1 MTRAF
6 VAALLIAAAAGCGS
20 RAPKMVAPDSI
31 ESFCLG
37 PAPRGA
43 AIVSVLSSVADAIQ
57 PVDVPSE
64 ASLRKSAGDLSGAIA
79 HWKAEPLYMPG
90 TARSLGVDG
99 NYVDVSE
106 VVIVNDLT
114 SPDARM
120 IYATVATPKG
130 AKRVPLLAYD
140 TRNVCSNAPN
150 ANDG

>member
-1 MTRAF
+1 MRRALAL
-6 VAALLIAAAAGCGS
+6 VALVLAASGCAS

-31 ESFCLG
+31 ESFCSG
-37 PAPRGA
+37 PTPRGA

-57 PVDVPSE
+57 PVDVPSD
-64 ASLRKSAGDLSGAIA
+64 AALRKSAGDLTGAIA

-90 TARSLGVDG
+90 TARALGVDG
-99 NYVDVSE
+99 NYIEVSE
-106 VVIVNDLT
+106 VVIVND
-114 SPDARM
+114 SRNADSRM
-120 IYATVATPKG
+120 IYATVATPQG